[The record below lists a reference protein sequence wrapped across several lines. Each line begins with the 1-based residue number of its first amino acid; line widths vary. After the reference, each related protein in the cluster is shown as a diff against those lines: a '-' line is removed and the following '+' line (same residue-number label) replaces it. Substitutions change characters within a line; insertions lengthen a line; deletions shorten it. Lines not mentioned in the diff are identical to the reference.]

1 MNPLLNGSMTQ
12 KFQQIGQA
20 IKTIK
25 NPQEAINNLLANNPN
40 IQQVNE
46 VVQKYGSP
54 ENAFNAIARQ
64 MGYDPV
70 QLMNMLK

>member
-1 MNPLLNGSMTQ
+1 MTK

-25 NPQEAINNLLANNPN
+25 NPQEAINNLLANNPG

-46 VVQKYGSP
+46 AVQKYGSA
-54 ENAFNAIARQ
+54 ENAFNTIAKQ
-64 MGYDPV
+64 MGYDPI